1 MKQQLHFI
9 KTNKYLYI
17 ALTVTLLFF
26 FRKGIQYT
34 LLNSYIPL
42 LVIIAL
48 SLFLWVSIYL
58 LKGIRLAVKIW
69 SVFLILWALIKLL
82 LFVAMSFLDELS
94 NSHIYH
100 QFGIVELLSSI
111 LILCFGI
118 YIFRKS
124 RKLSPPNFSD

>member
-1 MKQQLHFI
+1 MKQQLYFI
-9 KTNKYLYI
+9 KTNKDLYI
-17 ALTVTLLFF
+17 VLTITLLFF
-26 FRKGIQYT
+26 YRKGIQYA
-34 LLNSYIPL
+34 LLDSYIPL

-48 SLFLWVSIYL
+48 SLFIWVSMYL
-58 LKGIRLAVKIW
+58 FKGIRLAIKIW

-82 LFVAMSFLDELS
+82 LFIAMSFLDELS

-100 QFGIVELLSSI
+100 QFGIVGLLSSI

-124 RKLSPPNFSD
+124 KKLSSPNFSE

>member
-17 ALTVTLLFF
+17 ALTATLLFF
-26 FRKGIQYT
+26 FRKGIQYA
-34 LLNSYIPL
+34 LLDSYIPL

-48 SLFLWVSIYL
+48 ALFIWVSIYL
-58 LKGIRLAVKIW
+58 LKGIRLAIKIW

-100 QFGIVELLSSI
+100 QFGIVGLLSSI